1 MKRLEH
7 FWRGL
12 SHPKDQV
19 SAIPPHGYG
28 ERFLNFITGIVK
40 SPEVVAREREA
51 RNHSLGNEPATEQ
64 DGNET
69 REPQRNPEDAAPTRT
84 MAAVR
89 SPSAERTNGA
99 QGTILPVVEEAGEGS
114 PGGRSRNG
122 SARSENYEGAPMM
135 KSDSG
140 LGQPPPPPPPPPPLS
155 PLSPLSPRSPLSP
168 LSPLAAAPQPPTSSS
183 VPSSKAMQ
191 KKRMEQQEEA
201 LAIRVTTVSSGGI

>member
-40 SPEVVAREREA
+40 SPEEAAREKEA
-51 RNHSLGNEPATEQ
+51 RNHPLANEPATEQ
-64 DGNET
+64 DGNEM
-69 REPQRNPEDAAPTRT
+69 REPLRSPEDAAPART
-84 MAAVR
+84 IAAVR
-89 SPSAERTNGA
+89 SPSAERTNGT
-99 QGTILPVVEEAGEGS
+99 QGTTLPVVEEAGEGS
-114 PGGRSRNG
+114 SSGRSGNG
-122 SARSENYEGAPMM
+122 SARSAESESCEGAPMA

-140 LGQPPPPPPPPPPLS
+140 LGQPPLPPPPPPPQPQ
-155 PLSPLSPRSPLSP
+155 PQ
-168 LSPLAAAPQPPTSSS
+168 PQPPTSSS
-183 VPSSKAMQ
+183 SVPSPKAMQ

-201 LAIRVTTVSSGGI
+201 LAIRVTRISSGGI